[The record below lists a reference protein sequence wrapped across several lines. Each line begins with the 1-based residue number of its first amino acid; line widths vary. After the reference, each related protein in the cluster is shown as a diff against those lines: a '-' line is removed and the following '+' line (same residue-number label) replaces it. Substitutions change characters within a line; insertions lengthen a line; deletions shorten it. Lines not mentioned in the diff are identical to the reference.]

1 MTLIKDFQYQSVTC
15 KGEEMSESFIIITLW
30 HFPLPLTLICGN
42 ILEYIITKDANQ
54 HGTHIANALG
64 QLYILQIG
72 FTCTRRAAATQ
83 TQHAASGQSRN
94 IANIFASTVDHTT
107 GYLIWEE
114 SRVLIVIIQLS
125 RLRHFLPLFDFCCSL
140 ESAAATAPPPTTA
153 PWATAAAAT
162 AVPERCGYIS
172 LVYLRNRRK
181 QDLFT

>member
-64 QLYILQIG
+64 QLYVLQIG

-94 IANIFASTVDHTT
+94 IANIFASTVDHTA
-107 GYLIWEE
+107 GYLIWEQ
-114 SRVLIVIIQLS
+114 SRGLKFINLS
-125 RLRHFLPLFDFCCSL
+125 RLASPPALLTLVRFLLQL
-140 ESAAATAPPPTTA
+140 G
-153 PWATAAAAT
+153 
-162 AVPERCGYIS
+162 ERCGNGSATDYSTLGNSSCCHRCAGTLWI
-172 LVYLRNRRK
+172 YLIGI
-181 QDLFT
+181 FTQ